1 MTNHPYPAHVIERVA
16 KGLWNTTPASGALDW
31 EDLQPEDSI
40 NRKDVYLEK
49 ANAALQALWD
59 ASRIDT
65 IQQLKKVPDFSILV
79 DNEGFEYKAYE
90 IRNPNIFPAH
100 VLYWGDANGA

>member
-1 MTNHPYPAHVIERVA
+1 MTNHPYPNNVRQAVA
-16 KGLWNTTPASGALDW
+16 KTIGQQILVMREWD
-31 EDLQPEDSI
+31 DLNDETKHAFLTDADQ
-40 NRKDVYLEK
+40 V
-49 ANAALQALWD
+49 LQALWD